1 MTKERKAE
9 LIRILKFTLFSASAG
24 LIQIGVYSLI
34 RIFVKFPEESWQDY
48 VVAYIPSLILSVV
61 WNFTFNRKFTFKSAN
76 NVKIAMLL
84 TLAFYAVFTPAS
96 ILLGALVVNKVA
108 TAWVGD
114 VVFVVTLLLN
124 FVLEFIHQRFIVYR
138 KSVDTAVKKEPEKT
152 E

>member
-96 ILLGALVVNKVA
+96 ILLGALVVDKVA

>member
-34 RIFVKFPEESWQDY
+34 RIFVKYPEESWQDY

-96 ILLGALVVNKVA
+96 ILLGALVVDKVA

>member
-24 LIQIGVYSLI
+24 LIQIGVYSHI

-48 VVAYIPSLILSVV
+48 VVANIPSLILSVV

-96 ILLGALVVNKVA
+96 ILLGALVVDKVA

>member
-1 MTKERKAE
+1 
-9 LIRILKFTLFSASAG
+9 
-24 LIQIGVYSLI
+24 
-34 RIFVKFPEESWQDY
+34 
-48 VVAYIPSLILSVV
+48 
-61 WNFTFNRKFTFKSAN
+61 
-76 NVKIAMLL
+76 MLL

-96 ILLGALVVNKVA
+96 ILLGALVVDKVA

>member
-138 KSVDTAVKKEPEKT
+138 KSVDTAVKKEPKKT